1 MTVCWLQD
9 VESANMFIGS
19 LIFVQELAEKVVEVR
34 RVSHVFIHWTES
46 AQVPQRLRLN
56 NMKYV
61 FSETIF
67 GHRVSRR

>member
-34 RVSHVFIHWTES
+34 RVSCFHS
-46 AQVPQRLRLN
+46 LD
-56 NMKYV
+56 
-61 FSETIF
+61 
-67 GHRVSRR
+67 